1 MHTPSLISPQ
11 HRSWDFINRIT
22 ASEKQSEPR
31 MIFKAYLRY
40 ANILWRDTIEMKS
53 KSASS

>member
-1 MHTPSLISPQ
+1 MHTPSLISSQ